1 MNKDFQSPPTQ
12 QPTSSFNNSPTPT
25 TGSDWSYPIVSPYGA
40 PPPNGRT
47 PDTPPVSSG
56 HTSGASTTDGA
67 MQNGLRG
74 PPNGNP
80 SPPSSI
86 SRSSDD
92 NGLYAHSQAGS
103 VDSRRAYMMEESLS
117 EHYRV
122 LKNYLAAY
130 LNSERSDPR
139 QNRAR
144 DKLLRL
150 TSIQFQE
157 LSTDVYDE
165 LLRREDDRRRG
176 GPGAPGNQT
185 PKYLLPKQNFHFKRN
200 QARQKLSTLPPDR
213 FRQLATDVFFE
224 LERRY
229 PRFLDP
235 SDRPTSLT
243 PSVASM
249 GGRGFQPPRSAS
261 RGPGPLDAQR
271 GGYAP
276 GVQPGLDTPP
286 NDYGRP
292 MPKTFQSNTIVPE
305 KGLMVEDDEDEDL
318 TMSRGPPGGDMAMR
332 DQVEQLEQKVDDL
345 EGQLRE
351 KSNLLEQAQSSSKDR
366 DSVGTKSDEE
376 KLFANYFRPRKGSAS
391 NGKTFDR
398 VLKLKSKRPRT

>member
-1 MNKDFQSPPTQ
+1 
-12 QPTSSFNNSPTPT
+12 
-25 TGSDWSYPIVSPYGA
+25 
-40 PPPNGRT
+40 
-47 PDTPPVSSG
+47 
-56 HTSGASTTDGA
+56 
-67 MQNGLRG
+67 
-74 PPNGNP
+74 
-80 SPPSSI
+80 
-86 SRSSDD
+86 
-92 NGLYAHSQAGS
+92 
-103 VDSRRAYMMEESLS
+103 MMEESLS

-122 LKNYLAAY
+122 LKNYLAPY

-185 PKYLLPKQNFHFKRN
+185 PKYLLPKPNFHFKRN

-249 GGRGFQPPRSAS
+249 GGRGFQPPPRTAS

-271 GGYAP
+271 GGPPQSYGRGPPFDGPPP
-276 GVQPGLDTPP
+276 GIQPGLDTPP

-318 TMSRGPPGGDMAMR
+318 TMTRGPPSGLGGGDMEMR
-332 DQVEQLEQKVDDL
+332 NQVLQLEQKVDDL

-351 KSNLLEQAQSSSKDR
+351 KTNLLEKAQSNTKDR
-366 DSVGTKSDEE
+366 DSVSA
-376 KLFANYFRPRKGSAS
+376 KLGERGII
-391 NGKTFDR
+391 
-398 VLKLKSKRPRT
+398 V